1 MSGDDAVSKVP
12 WVTAGIAAYWSF
24 LVVDF
29 LLHAVVL
36 APWWRSTGD
45 YWLPPAD
52 LFRRIPFGYASFLI
66 YVGALMWLLVRLHGR
81 RPGIVPA
88 ARFGAIAGGIAGFSW
103 GLATYSVFSMPA
115 SALLVWSVSTILE
128 SVLAATAG
136 AWVLAADRPGTRAG
150 WVVVGGLLLVVAGVV
165 VQNVLFPT
173 PPGHLAG

>member
-1 MSGDDAVSKVP
+1 MSGGEAASKVP
-12 WVTAGIAAYWSF
+12 WASTGIAAYWSF

-36 APWWRSTGD
+36 ASWWRSTGG

-66 YVGALMWLLVRLHGR
+66 YAGALVWLLVRLHGR
-81 RPGIVPA
+81 RPGMARA
-88 ARFGAIAGGIAGFSW
+88 ARFGAVAGGIAGISW

-115 SALLVWSVSTILE
+115 SALLVWPVATILE

-136 AWVLAADRPGTRAG
+136 AWVLAAARPATRAG
-150 WVVVGGLLLVVAGVV
+150 WIVIAGLLLVVAGVV
-165 VQNVLFPT
+165 AQNVLFPA
-173 PPGHLAG
+173 PPTHLAG